1 MEKIIWSDIA
11 VYDLQDIYDYICKDS
26 ELYAMRVV
34 ERIVERIEILNTNSS
49 AGTIVPEFNQQS
61 IRQLI
66 EGNYRIVY
74 RILIDGTVQIVRI
87 YHGARLLKSL

>member
-1 MEKIIWSDIA
+1 MEKVIWSELA

-26 ELYAMRVV
+26 ELYATRVV
-34 ERIVERIEILNTNSS
+34 ERIVARIEILNTHSNT
-49 AGTIVPEFNQQS
+49 GTIVPEFNQQN

-66 EGNYRIVY
+66 EGNYRIIY
-74 RILIDGTVQIVRI
+74 RTLVDGTVQIVRI